1 MSFSFLADENFRGYI
16 TLRLMAE
23 GVDIVRAQ
31 DVGLYAE
38 PDPVVLR
45 WAAEEGRVTLSHDFG
60 TLPHYAYE
68 RVRSGLAMPGVVMVP
83 QSIPAGQAISDIQLL
98 SECSLEGELEGQVVY
113 LPL

>member
-1 MSFSFLADENFRGYI
+1 MSFPFLADENFRGYI
-16 TLRLMAE
+16 TRRLVAD
-23 GVDIVRAQ
+23 GIDIVRAQ

-38 PDPVVLR
+38 PDPVVLQ

-83 QSIPAGQAISDIQLL
+83 QSIPAGQVISDIQLL
-98 SECSLEGELEGQVVY
+98 SECSFEGELEGQVVY
-113 LPL
+113 FPL

>member
-1 MSFSFLADENFRGYI
+1 MSVSFLADENFRGYI
-16 TLRLMAE
+16 TRRLVAE

-68 RVRSGLAMPGVVMVP
+68 RARSGLAMPGVVMVP
-83 QSIPAGQAISDIQLL
+83 QSMPAGQVISDIQLL
-98 SECSLEGELEGQVVY
+98 AECSLEEEWNGRVLY

>member
-1 MSFSFLADENFRGYI
+1 MSVSFLADENFRGYI
-16 TLRLMAE
+16 TRRLATE
-23 GVDIVRAQ
+23 GVDVVRAQ

-45 WAAEEGRVTLSHDFG
+45 WAAEEGRVTLSHDFD
-60 TLPHYAYE
+60 TLPNYAYE

-83 QSIPAGQAISDIQLL
+83 QFAPSGQVISDIQLL
-98 SECSLEGELEGQVVY
+98 AEAGVEGELEGQVIY

>member
-1 MSFSFLADENFRGYI
+1 MSVSFLADENFRGYI
-16 TLRLMAE
+16 TRRLVADD
-23 GVDIVRAQ
+23 VDIVRAQ

-68 RVRSGLAMPGVVMVP
+68 RARTGLAMPGVVMVP
-83 QSIPAGQAISDIQLL
+83 QSIPAGQAISDIHLL
-98 SECSLEGELEGQVVY
+98 SECSLEGEFEGQVLY

>member
-1 MSFSFLADENFRGYI
+1 MSVSFLADENFRGYI
-16 TLRLMAE
+16 TRRLVAE

-68 RVRSGLAMPGVVMVP
+68 RARSGLAMPGVVMVP
-83 QSIPAGQAISDIQLL
+83 QSMPAGQVISDIQLL
-98 SECSLEGELEGQVVY
+98 AECSSEEEWNGRVLY

>member
-1 MSFSFLADENFRGYI
+1 MSVSFLADENFRGYI
-16 TLRLMAE
+16 TRRLVVE

-31 DVGLYAE
+31 DVGLYSK

-45 WAAEEGRVTLSHDFG
+45 WAAEEGRATLSHDFG

-68 RVRSGLAMPGVVMVP
+68 RVRSGLAMPGLVMVP

-98 SECSLEGELEGQVVY
+98 AECGVEGELEGQVIY